1 MFERTKNER
10 LHGDRAGVARLVTA
24 LMVFAMLAGGLGAW
38 SPVEAQGDAPVWGYV
53 WGNDATAAS
62 YTPDAVYQFNSAGAQ
77 ATIERGLVGEYIV
90 HIAAPFTPYTVQVTA
105 YGAPGNSCFGNNYGG
120 DGAETRLWVRC
131 WTAAGEGVDSQFS
144 LYYASNGVTAP
155 TAYLFAELADNA
167 VGEAYGTSDNS
178 SWNAAGGA
186 NTVTR
191 LDVGRYEVALPGLGA
206 NALGNVQVTP
216 YTFVEAAARVG
227 CSVLAWNSSNAAPAD
242 LWVEVN
248 CVDANGA
255 PADVQFFLAYY
266 TSSSVAATAGANY
279 WTDVSVNGSERYIG
293 DGLQVTATGT
303 GVYRI
308 TIPSPDS
315 DHFGTALATTVTS
328 NDPVWC
334 SVSDVGLDQ
343 GNAVVGVRCVDVN
356 GQPVDA
362 DYSMTWARSQ

>member
-10 LHGDRAGVARLVTA
+10 LLGERAGVARLVTA

-38 SPVEAQGDAPVWGYV
+38 SPALAQGDAPVWGYV
-53 WGNDATAAS
+53 WANDAEAAS
-62 YTPDAVYQFNSAGAQ
+62 YTPDATYQYNSAGAGV
-77 ATIERGLVGEYIV
+77 TIEHGIVGEYIV

-105 YGAPGNSCFGNNYGG
+105 YRAPGVSCFGNNYGG

-144 LYYASNGVTAP
+144 LFYASNGVTAP
-155 TAYLFAELADNA
+155 TAYLFSDVADNA
-167 VGEAYGTSDNS
+167 VGEAYDVWANA

-191 LDVGRYEVALPGLGA
+191 LDVGRYEVALPGLGT
-206 NALGNVQVTP
+206 NQLGNIQITP
-216 YTFVEAAARVG
+216 YTFVEGSARVG
-227 CSVLAWNSSNAAPAD
+227 CSVYEWFPFNAAPAD

-255 PADVQFFLAYY
+255 PADAQFFLAYY

-279 WTDVSVNGSERYIG
+279 WTDVSVNGSERSSN
-293 DGLQVTATGT
+293 DGLQVQVVGT

-315 DHFGTALATTVTS
+315 NHFGTALATTVTS

-334 SVSDVGLDQ
+334 SVSDIGFDQ